1 MDVQKST
8 ITIEVTLDNN
18 KVPDQIMWTAT
29 QSTADKMQKAKA
41 MMVSFWDGNDSAALR
56 MDLWTKEM
64 RVDEMADFYFQ
75 TFMTMADSFERAT
88 HQKELVHD
96 LKHFAQDFYKK
107 FRELHEKE
115 NKLESK

>member
-1 MDVQKST
+1 MEINKST
-8 ITIEVTLDNN
+8 ITIDVTLDTN
-18 KVPDQIMWTAT
+18 KVPDQIHWTAS

-64 RVDEMADFYFQ
+64 RVDEMADFYYQ
-75 TFMTMADSFERAT
+75 TFMTMADSFGRAT
-88 HQKELVHD
+88 HQQELVHD

-107 FRELHEKE
+107 FRDLQEKE